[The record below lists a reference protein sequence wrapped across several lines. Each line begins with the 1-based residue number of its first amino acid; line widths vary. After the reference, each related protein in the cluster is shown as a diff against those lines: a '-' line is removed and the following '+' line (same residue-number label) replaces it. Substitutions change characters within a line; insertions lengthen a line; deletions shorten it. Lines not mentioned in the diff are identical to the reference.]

1 MDLDFM
7 ARALEFGRRGLG
19 VTAPNPSVGALVVR
33 DDVIVGR
40 GVTAPGG
47 RPHGETQALQN
58 AGAGARGATL
68 YVTLEPCSHHGH
80 TAPCVDAII
89 AAGIARVVCSMQD
102 PDPRVAGNGFAR
114 LRAAGIQVDVGIMGA
129 AARRTHLGHIL
140 RVTQARPMVTLKLA
154 QTQDGFA
161 GISNER
167 LHVTGKIAND
177 FTQMQRAQHDAVM
190 VGIGTVLADDPMLN
204 VRLPGM
210 AARRPLR
217 VILDTH
223 LRLPLHSHLADTAGD
238 IPTLLICGNQ
248 ASATAAEALKE
259 KGFELLRAK
268 SDETGRIDLDF
279 AMQGLARRGISRV
292 FCEGGPLLAT
302 NLLAAGLVDQ
312 CMILTGAA
320 RLNAKNGIMALAP
333 QAKLRL
339 EREFTKLRTLQFGAD
354 QCDFY
359 VRLGS

>member
-1 MDLDFM
+1 M

-19 VTAPNPSVGALVVR
+19 ASAPNPSVGALVVR

-58 AGAGARGATL
+58 AGAAARGATL

-89 AAGIARVVCSMQD
+89 AAGVSRVVCAMQD

-114 LRAAGIQVDVGIMGA
+114 LRAAGILVDVGIMGA
-129 AARRTHLGHIL
+129 AARRAHLGHIL

-210 AARRPLR
+210 AARRPVR
-217 VILDTH
+217 VVLDTH
-223 LRLPLHSHLADTAGD
+223 LRLPLHSHLADTAAD
-238 IPTLLICGNQ
+238 IPSLLICGGQAN
-248 ASATAAEALKE
+248 ASAGEALKA

-268 SDETGRIDLDF
+268 TDEAGGIDLDF

-292 FCEGGPLLAT
+292 LCEGGPLLAT
-302 NLLAAGLVDQ
+302 NLLAASLVDQ
-312 CMILTGAA
+312 CLMLTGPAK
-320 RLNAKNGIMALAP
+320 LNAKDGILALAP
-333 QAKLRL
+333 QARQRL
-339 EREFTKLRTLQFGAD
+339 EREFTKLRTLQFGD
-354 QCDFY
+354 DRCDFY
-359 VRLGS
+359 VRQGS